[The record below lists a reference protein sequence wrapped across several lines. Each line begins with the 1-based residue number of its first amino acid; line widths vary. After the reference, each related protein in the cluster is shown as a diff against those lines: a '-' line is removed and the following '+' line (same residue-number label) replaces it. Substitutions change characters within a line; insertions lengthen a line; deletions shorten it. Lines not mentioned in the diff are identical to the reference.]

1 MKVLVT
7 GAGGF
12 LGRGLIHPFVGRHE
26 LRLMD
31 VAPLEA
37 PGHEVLV
44 GSVADLAT
52 VRKAVD
58 GCDAIVIAHMASR
71 QAGSYETPEA
81 PFDANVKGTANLFF
95 AAAEKGIQRVVLVS
109 SAGVV
114 ADSER
119 EGRFL
124 CRDLPMASHGIYGL
138 TKVCQEII
146 AEQYHREHGLRVAV
160 LRVGYIVS
168 QDDSDKVAD
177 KYGKPV
183 RERNWQMNDHRDIGG
198 IALAALE
205 CDDLQWE
212 IFYTMCT
219 DESMA
224 QADTAY
230 TRRRLGWR
238 PQHRFKHLPPSKPM
252 RDLFGEDYQ

>member
-1 MKVLVT
+1 MKVLIT

-12 LGRGLIHPFVGRHE
+12 LGRGMVVPFVGRHE

-31 VAPLEA
+31 VAAFES
-37 PGHEVLV
+37 PGHEVIV

-52 VRKAVD
+52 VRRAVQ

-95 AAAEKGIQRVVLVS
+95 AAVEEGIQRVVLVS
-109 SAGVV
+109 SSGVV
-114 ADSER
+114 HSAEHG
-119 EGRFL
+119 GRFL
-124 CRDLPMASHGIYGL
+124 CRDLPFSSRGIYGL
-138 TKVCQEII
+138 TKVCQEVI

-160 LRVGYIVS
+160 LRLGYIV
-168 QDDSDKVAD
+168 DGDAAAD

-183 RERNWQMNDHRDIGG
+183 RERNWQMNDRRDIGG

-205 CDDLQWE
+205 CEDLRWE

-219 DESMA
+219 DESMVH
-224 QADTAY
+224 ADTLY
-230 TRRRLGWR
+230 TRRRLGWT
-238 PQHRFKHLPPSKPM
+238 PKYRFKELPPCKPM
-252 RDLFGEDYQ
+252 REIFGPDYP